1 MGLSLGM
8 TGVGLAFNACVW
20 DFMGFVLTV
29 REDVYQK
36 EQSGKREPVINGTI
50 LSNLNGNLTIAAC

>member
-1 MGLSLGM
+1 M